1 MAAPRTAETTGRP
14 RTINVACGVIVVAIV
29 SSWLDARS
37 QEPPPVRP
45 IPAPL
50 KAAPPIDQPQ
60 QADAPLPGALSP
72 RNANYDIDVRL
83 DHDTRTLTGTAAIR
97 WRNIGQAPTD
107 SLHLHLYWNGW
118 RNSASTWMRENQLAG
133 GDLTGIR
140 ASDWSFIN
148 VTALALTDTKGASAI
163 DLMPTF
169 TFVQPDDGNPAD
181 RSLAAVTLPH
191 PVAPGS
197 EVTLQ
202 VAWTSR
208 VPRTFSRTGAIGS
221 YYFIAHW
228 FPKLA
233 VFEGDRWVAHQFHAN
248 TEFYS
253 DYGNYDVRITVPRG
267 WVVGSTGI
275 EQSQTDGAHGTTTHR
290 YVEED
295 VHDFTWTTSPDYVE
309 RRQRFE
315 QADLPPV
322 DIRLLMQPEHAGQE
336 DRHFAATAAALRY
349 YGEWYGPYPYG
360 HLTVIDP
367 AHQSGAGG
375 MEYPTLF
382 TAGTRWLAPRQTNS
396 PEAVTVH
403 EAGHQFWYAMVGNNE
418 VEHAWMDEG
427 LNTFSEERVQSI
439 VFQPNYRV
447 ERFFGGFVPWQ
458 FRDIA
463 LNRATDGNGLNGYR
477 SAAESDVPSTPTYR
491 YWPGTHAQITYSK
504 TALWLHTLERMLGWE
519 TLQRILSTYFDRWK
533 FRHPRPE
540 DFFAVANEVSGQDLT
555 WFFDQ
560 VYRSSNVF
568 DYGVQQ
574 FDSERLAVQGL
585 DDGKPQPREGHR
597 PAEGPYRTTLVVRR
611 FGEATFPVKVVTTF
625 TDGQQVT
632 ESWDGIDRWR
642 LYTYDRP
649 SRAINV
655 VIDPDRTLLLD
666 IDYTNNSASIAPA
679 GTRAAN
685 KWSLKWMVW
694 LQDLMLTWGFF
705 V

>member
-1 MAAPRTAETTGRP
+1 MGAPRTAKAPYGLSTFG
-14 RTINVACGVIVVAIV
+14 VACGAIVVAIV
-29 SSWLDARS
+29 SSLLDARS
-37 QEPPPVRP
+37 QDPPPVRP
-45 IPAPL
+45 FPATL
-50 KAAPPIDQPQ
+50 IAAPPTTQPR
-60 QADAPLPGALSP
+60 QADAPLPGARSP

-83 DHDTRTLTGTAAIR
+83 DHATRTLTGTAVIR
-97 WRNIGQAPTD
+97 WRNIGQAATD
-107 SLHLHLYWNGW
+107 SLRLHLYWNGW
-118 RNSASTWMRENQLAG
+118 RNTASTWMREYQLAE
-133 GDLTGIR
+133 GDTTGTR
-140 ASDWSFIN
+140 AGDWSFIN
-148 VTALALTDTKGASAI
+148 VTALALADANGTPVT

-169 TFVQPDDGNPAD
+169 TFVQPDDGNPED
-181 RSLAAVTLPH
+181 RSLAAVTLPRA
-191 PVAPGS
+191 VAPGS
-197 EVTLQ
+197 EVVLQ
-202 VAWTSR
+202 IAWTAR

-275 EQSQTDGAHGTTTHR
+275 EQSRIDAAEGTTTHR
-290 YVEED
+290 YVEQD

-309 RRQRFE
+309 HRQRFE
-315 QADLPPV
+315 HAGLPPV

-360 HLTVIDP
+360 HVTVIDP
-367 AHQSGAGG
+367 AYQSGAGG

-382 TAGTRWLAPRQTNS
+382 TAGTRWIAPRQTNS

-403 EAGHQFWYAMVGNNE
+403 EAGHQFWYAIVGNNE
-418 VEHAWMDEG
+418 FEHAWMDEG

-439 VFQPNYRV
+439 AFQPNYRV

-477 SAAESDVPSTPTYR
+477 SAAESDVPATPTYR
-491 YWPGTHAQITYSK
+491 YWPGTHAQVTYSK
-504 TALWLHTLERMLGWE
+504 TALWLHTLERMLGWD

-540 DFFAVANEVSGQDLT
+540 DFFAVANEVSGRDLT

-560 VYRSSNVF
+560 VHRSSNVF
-568 DYGVQQ
+568 DYGVER
-574 FDSERLAVQGL
+574 FVSERLAVQGL
-585 DDGKPQPREGHR
+585 DDGPQPSFGNRE
-597 PAEGPYRTTLVVRR
+597 AEGTYRTTLVVRR
-611 FGEATFPVKVVTTF
+611 FGEATFPVTVVTTF
-625 TDGQQVT
+625 ADGQQLT
-632 ESWDGIDRWR
+632 ETWDGIDRWR

-649 SRAINV
+649 SRAANV
-655 VIDPDRTLLLD
+655 VIDPERTLLLD
-666 IDYTNNSASIAPA
+666 INYTNNSASIAPR
-679 GTRAAN
+679 GSRAAS